1 MEGTATAGFIV
12 AQLEATPA
20 APAEAAPA
28 AEPGAPLT
36 DAAHGE
42 LAGVV
47 IEEHATEEH
56 GGTFPPFDSTYFASQ
71 LLWLAISFVVLYLL
85 MSRVIIPR
93 IGGILEDRRDR
104 IARDLDQAGRLKQ
117 QSDEANAAYVKALS
131 DARANA
137 FRIAAEARDKAKGE
151 AAARQAEIEKSL
163 DGKLAAAET
172 RIGEIKAKALADV
185 GAIAAEAAEAVVDRL
200 VGLKASATELK
211 DAVGAARSGGTGNA

>member
-1 MEGTATAGFIV
+1 MEGTATAVFVV

-20 APAEAAPA
+20 APAAEHATPA
-28 AEPGAPLT
+28 A

-47 IEEHATEEH
+47 VEEHAADDH

-117 QSDEANAAYVKALS
+117 QSDEANTAYAKALS

-137 FRIAAEARDKAKGE
+137 FRIAAESRDKAKAE
-151 AAARQAEIEKSL
+151 AAGRQAEIEKAL
-163 DGKLAAAET
+163 DGKLTAAEK
-172 RIGEIKAKALADV
+172 RIAEIKSKALADV
-185 GAIAAEAAEAVVDRL
+185 GEIAADAADAVVERL
-200 VGLKASATELK
+200 VGLKASAAELS
-211 DAVGAARSGGTGNA
+211 DAVTAARSGGAGNA

>member
-20 APAEAAPA
+20 APAAEDATPPA
-28 AEPGAPLT
+28 

-47 IEEHATEEH
+47 IEEHATEDH

-71 LLWLAISFVVLYLL
+71 FLWLAISFVVLYLL

-117 QSDEANAAYVKALS
+117 QSEEANAAYAKALS

-137 FRIAAEARDKAKGE
+137 FRIAAEARDKAKAE
-151 AAARQAEIEKSL
+151 AAARQAEIEKNL
-163 DGKLAAAET
+163 DGKLAAAEE
-172 RIGEIKAKALADV
+172 RIAEIKAKALADV
-185 GAIAAEAAEAVVDRL
+185 GAIAADAADAVVERL
-200 VGLKASATELK
+200 VGLKASPSELS
-211 DAVGAARSGGTGNA
+211 DAVTAARSGGAGNA

>member
-1 MEGTATAGFIV
+1 MEGTATAGFVV
-12 AQLEATPA
+12 AQLEAIP
-20 APAEAAPA
+20 AAPA
-28 AEPGAPLT
+28 AEHATPAA

-47 IEEHATEEH
+47 IEEHATDDH

-137 FRIAAEARDKAKGE
+137 FAIAATARDKAKGE

-163 DGKLAAAET
+163 DSKLAAAET
-172 RIGEIKAKALADV
+172 RIAEIKSKALADV
-185 GAIAAEAAEAVVDRL
+185 GAIAADAADAVVERL
-200 VGLKASATELK
+200 VGIKASAAELS
-211 DAVGAARSGGTGNA
+211 DAVTAARSGGAGNA